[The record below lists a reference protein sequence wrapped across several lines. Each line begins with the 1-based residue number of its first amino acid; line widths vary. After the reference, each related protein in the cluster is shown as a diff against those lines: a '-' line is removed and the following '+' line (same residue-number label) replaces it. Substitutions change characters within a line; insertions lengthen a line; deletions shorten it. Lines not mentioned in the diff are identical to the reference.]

1 MDGFMRNFGFLLIA
15 PQVLGSFPSAP
26 HIKQLTTHKLH
37 FCSVPCGSQTPE
49 RGSFSTCE
57 GPACLPLF
65 PGIYPKPKAS
75 NGVYRS
81 IALGTRGSLRDWT
94 PGRGV
99 YEGVE
104 FHPLPIPPRGGPF
117 TPDLFGSWTPAYVH
131 ETPGI
136 RLVGVILF
144 VSSTNVNTNHANFGP
159 QYRRDAALL
168 LPLLYGQKDVSP
180 RILSK
185 CP

>member
-1 MDGFMRNFGFLLIA
+1 MRNFGFLLIA

-65 PGIYPKPKAS
+65 PGIYPKPEAL

-99 YEGVE
+99 YEGSNFTPSQYPLEGVLLPPI
-104 FHPLPIPPRGGPF
+104 FLVHGPLPMYTRP
-117 TPDLFGSWTPAYVH
+117 LAFGWWGSFF
-131 ETPGI
+131 
-136 RLVGVILF
+136 L
-144 VSSTNVNTNHANFGP
+144 
-159 QYRRDAALL
+159 YRVRT
-168 LPLLYGQKDVSP
+168 
-180 RILSK
+180 
-185 CP
+185 